1 MVAEKYEEI
10 FKELMPLTYKAF
22 VDNGRVSP

>member
-10 FKELMPLTYKAF
+10 FKELMPITHNAF
-22 VDNGRVSP
+22 IKNGRVAP